1 MMMETVLSRSI
12 RLMLASGMM
21 MSLGLSI
28 TAQAQDAAATQRVEV
43 TGSSIKRIAAE
54 GALPVTIVTAEEI
67 RALGVTS
74 AVDLIKKLTVVQ
86 GATGESAS
94 VGGQSYGFSGVS
106 IHNIGESRTLV
117 LLNGRRLAQ
126 FGGQTLTGF
135 AAGFD
140 LNAIPLSAIERVEI
154 LTDGASALY
163 GADAIAGVVNFITK
177 HNSTDGDITLGYS
190 APANGAVEKRFSAT
204 KGYGSIVDDGFNVTM
219 TFGHDERT
227 NLKSVDR
234 SFADSGKRTFSQ
246 NGKTYQI
253 QQSSPS
259 PIPANVLDDNDQ
271 LVSPFQRTTGACPAK
286 TFRVISPYTD
296 ANGIPRADDYCGYDF
311 VKDLQIY
318 PERKRDSFMASVTK
332 KIGDNEVYADLLLSR
347 TTQVSRIAA
356 VPGGINI
363 LAGSALHNKYLLPL
377 GITGKA
383 DDNGV
388 KSNDAYYRLADMGQR
403 TSRDISEFSN
413 IVVGTRGFISKWD
426 YNFAYNHS
434 ESNVKGY
441 ISGYPGAL
449 AVGRLT
455 SSGLLDPFVGPGQQ
469 SAAANAAIASARYDG
484 YWDGGVSKLDTL
496 TLNGSRELMQLAG
509 GTMMLGMGI
518 NFNKEAYESKPS
530 LFAQGKL
537 ADPVAGTLCDGTAA
551 NPCDQRFG
559 DESAVTPYSASRI
572 SKGIFGELILP
583 VSKTVELGAAT
594 RLDSYS
600 DFGSAVTAKAS
611 VRWTPVASVLVRASV
626 GNGFHA
632 PTVPQVN
639 GAQQSYGVT
648 AGTYACTPGLQATAA
663 AYGAACQPGR
673 KQYDQFASGNAS
685 LQPEK
690 SKQATLG
697 IRFEPNSSLSMGA
710 DLWHVQI
717 RDVFGQLTENLVFAN
732 PGQFTNSWTTK
743 RDTGTG
749 ATYLAFLADN
759 QNLGKSFS
767 TGLDLDFTARTK
779 TSFGQLSSQLTVT
792 HMLREVTQL
801 QKNGAYYS
809 ALGNYAE
816 LGSVSFRTQGRLT
829 TGLQSGQFATSL
841 ALNFKSG
848 YQDQETDVQ
857 VLDAA
862 GAVTGTEK
870 VRKQIGY
877 FSTWD
882 AQTVWTPSKTWT
894 VTGGIL
900 NVFDH
905 QPPFVPSISGANRG
919 QQFGYD
925 DRYYD
930 ARGRTM
936 YVNASY
942 KF

>member
-21 MSLGLSI
+21 MSLGLSA
-28 TAQAQDAAATQRVEV
+28 TAKAQDAATTQRVEV

-54 GALPVTIVTAEEI
+54 GALPVTIVTAAEI

-74 AVDLIKKLTVVQ
+74 AVDLIKKLTAVQ

-94 VGGQSYGFSGVS
+94 VGGASYGFSGVS

-234 SFADSGKRTFSQ
+234 SFADTGKRTFSQ
-246 NGKTYQI
+246 NGKTYQK
-253 QQSSPS
+253 QQFSPS
-259 PIPANVLDDNDQ
+259 PIPANALDDNNQ
-271 LVSPFQRTTGACPAK
+271 LISPFQKTTGACPTK
-286 TFRVISPYTD
+286 TFRVIEPYTD
-296 ANGIPRADDYCGYDF
+296 ADGIPRADDYCGYDF

-332 KIGDNEVYADLLLSR
+332 KIGDNELYADLLLSR

-363 LAGSALHNKYLLPL
+363 PAGSALHNKYLLPL
-377 GITGKA
+377 GIT
-383 DDNGV
+383 
-388 KSNDAYYRLADMGQR
+388 NDSLAFYRLADMGQR
-403 TSRDISEFSN
+403 TSRDTSEFSN

-426 YNFAYNHS
+426 YNLAYNHS

-449 AVGRLT
+449 AVSKLT
-455 SSGLLDPFVGPGQQ
+455 SSGLLDPFVAPGQQ
-469 SAAANAAIASARYDG
+469 SAAANAAIAAARYDG

-509 GTMMLGMGI
+509 GAMMLGMGV
-518 NFNKEAYESKPS
+518 NFNKEAFESKPS
-530 LFAQGKL
+530 LFAQAKL
-537 ADPVAGTLCDGTAA
+537 SDPVAGTLCDGTAA

-559 DESAVTPYSASRI
+559 DESAVPPYSASRI
-572 SKGIFGELILP
+572 SKGIFGELIIPL
-583 VSKTVELGAAT
+583 SKTVELGAAT
-594 RLDSYS
+594 RLDSYA

-611 VRWTPVASVLVRASV
+611 VRWTPVASVLVRASA

-639 GAQQSYGVT
+639 GVQQSYGVT
-648 AGTYACTPGLQATAA
+648 SNKYSCTPGLQATAA
-663 AYGAACQPGR
+663 AYGGTCQPGN
-673 KQYDQFASGNAS
+673 KQYDQFAGGNPA

-697 IRFEPNSSLSMGA
+697 IRFEPSSSLSMGA

-717 RDVFGQLTENLVFAN
+717 RDVFGQLTEDLVFSN
-732 PGQFTNSWTTK
+732 PGQFNNSWTTK

-749 ATYLAFLADN
+749 ATYLAFLSNN

-767 TGLDLDFTARTK
+767 TGLDLDVTARAK
-779 TSFGQLSSQLTVT
+779 TSFGQVSSQLTVT

-801 QKNGAYYS
+801 EKNGTYYS
-809 ALGNYAE
+809 ALGNFAE
-816 LGSVSFRTQGRLT
+816 LGGVSFRTQGRLT
-829 TGLQSGQFATSL
+829 TGLQSGQFATTL

-848 YQDQETDVQ
+848 YQDQATSVD

-862 GAVTGTEK
+862 GAISGTETI
-870 VRKQIGY
+870 RKQVGY

-905 QPPFVPSISGANRG
+905 QPPFVPSTSGGNRG